1 MSISKHAARGAL
13 AEDDFQAVAPILRVL
28 GHADRLRL
36 VERLM
41 RQDLNVGEL
50 ADQLDLAPN
59 AVSQHLNLLA
69 AHGVVQRRREG
80 RHVHYEVV
88 HPAARSLLQCM
99 HKNRGQL

>member
-1 MSISKHAARGAL
+1 MTVRNHVDAPSL
-13 AEDDFQAVAPILRVL
+13 AEGDFDAVAPILRAL
-28 GHADRLRL
+28 GHPDRLRM

-41 RQDLNVGEL
+41 REDLNVGEL
-50 ADQLDLAPN
+50 AERLHLAPN